1 MKIYVGNLS
10 YLITEEVLKETFSD
24 FGEVQSVKLIHD
36 LQSGK
41 SKGFG
46 FVEMPDVDG
55 EDAVQALDESPLNG
69 RNIKVSKAKERTNNR
84 KHASRR

>member
-10 YLITEEVLKETFSD
+10 YLITEDQLEDTFSD
-24 FGEVQSVKLIHD
+24 FGEVQSVKLVHD
-36 LQSGK
+36 QESGK

-55 EDAVQALDESPLNG
+55 EDAIQALDESTLSG
-69 RNIKVSKAKERTNNR
+69 RNIKVSKAKVRGN
-84 KHASRR
+84 KRRQNSGR